1 MGIVSPRVTGATAA
15 ASQSHRPVQR
25 RRVLAGFG
33 ALALTA
39 VLAACGAGAPSA
51 TAPSAAPSAAATP
64 DATATGTVVM
74 VIRHGEKP
82 DGKDPGIDADGKEDD
97 SSLTA
102 AGWQRAEKLAD
113 LLDPASGQP
122 PAGLARPTA
131 IYASGAN
138 DDGEGKRPRETVAP
152 LAQRLGITQNN
163 DYGKGDEEKLVD
175 AVIAEP
181 GPTLICWQHGELPD
195 IAKAFPDVT
204 PKPPKDWPDDRFD
217 VIWTFTKTADGW
229 RFAQIP
235 EQLMPGD
242 QNTVI
247 TD

>member
-1 MGIVSPRVTGATAA
+1 
-15 ASQSHRPVQR
+15 
-25 RRVLAGFG
+25 VLAGFG
-33 ALALTA
+33 ALALSA
-39 VLAACGAGAPSA
+39 VLAACGAGAQPTTAASA
-51 TAPSAAPSAAATP
+51 GASSPAATT
-64 DATATGTVVM
+64 DTTTTGTVVM

-82 DGKDPGIDADGKEDD
+82 DGKDPGIDADGKQDD

-122 PAGLARPTA
+122 PAGLARPAA
-131 IYASGAN
+131 IYAAGAN

-195 IAKAFPDVT
+195 IAAAFPDVT

-229 RFAQIP
+229 TFAQIP
-235 EQLMPGD
+235 ELLMPGD
-242 QNTVI
+242 GNTVI
-247 TD
+247 DD